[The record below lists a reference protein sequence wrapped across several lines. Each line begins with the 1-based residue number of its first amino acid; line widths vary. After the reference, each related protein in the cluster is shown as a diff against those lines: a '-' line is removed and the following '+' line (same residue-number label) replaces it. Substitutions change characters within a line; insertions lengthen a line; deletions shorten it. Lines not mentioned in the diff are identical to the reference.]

1 MNMEASNAKLRVQ
14 KKLTTILSGEF
25 VVICLSFKEVNY
37 NALKRKEGTN
47 SSTSLDSLVHY

>member
-1 MNMEASNAKLRVQ
+1 MEASNAKLRVQ

>member
-14 KKLTTILSGEF
+14 KLTTILSGEF
-25 VVICLSFKEVNY
+25 VVIYLSFKEVNY